1 MPTSSC
7 PWAVWVMTRTWD
19 IAARGA
25 CCSRSW
31 ATATRCAPSW
41 AIGPSLRRL
50 IDADDP
56 RNAAAALRGQEGTD
70 DYLTA
75 RRLARAL
82 AWADLFVYS
91 ALEPQVV
98 EDLAIVPLERPEQAR
113 RIVANSGS

>member
-1 MPTSSC
+1 
-7 PWAVWVMTRTWD
+7 
-19 IAARGA
+19 
-25 CCSRSW
+25 
-31 ATATRCAPSW
+31 ATRLVEDGGKIGVLSRASG

-50 IDADDP
+50 IDTDDP
-56 RNAAAALRGQEGTD
+56 RNAAALRGQEGPD

-98 EDLAIVPLERPEQAR
+98 EDLSIVPLERPEQAR
-113 RIVANSGS
+113 RIVANSGSSLFVSQAELTWADLETEEQP